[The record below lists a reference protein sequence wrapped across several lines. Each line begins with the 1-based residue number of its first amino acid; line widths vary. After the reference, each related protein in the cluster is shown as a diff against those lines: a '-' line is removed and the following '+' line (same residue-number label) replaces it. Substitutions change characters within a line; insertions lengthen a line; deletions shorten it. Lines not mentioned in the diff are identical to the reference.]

1 MCLVQLNN
9 LLLAEMNETLK
20 KKPSIKD
27 KNYKKDFCQ
36 L

>member
-20 KKPSIKD
+20 KTSIKD